1 MTDTPQPMWT
11 AENVRNAAAA
21 LLQEMQP
28 LLKTKG
34 EHQLAKD
41 LTNLMATQLQ
51 LTEALEVQHRMLQ
64 KTGQLAADC
73 AAAHRLQVRALSQR
87 LEVLEGKA

>member
-1 MTDTPQPMWT
+1 MANAPEPMWT

-21 LLQEMQP
+21 LLEEMRP
-28 LLKTKG
+28 LLTSKG

-41 LTNLMATQLQ
+41 LTNVMACQLQ

-87 LEVLEGKA
+87 LEVLEGGA

>member
-1 MTDTPQPMWT
+1 MANAPEPMWT

-21 LLQEMQP
+21 LLEEMLPKLQ
-28 LLKTKG
+28 TEG

-41 LTNLMATQLQ
+41 LTNVMACQLQ
-51 LTEALEVQHRMLQ
+51 LTECLELQHRMLQ

-87 LEVLEGKA
+87 LEVLEGGA